1 MNPCELT
8 MDITSFACQLT
19 DEDLNLAAAIFSQLG
34 DTLTTISVQRS
45 LCAKQEQTDATD
57 CRDDSR

>member
-1 MNPCELT
+1 